1 MTVGATH
8 KLKLFVAGSGS
19 RSLRAIRNLLRV
31 LENDVPGRYNLE
43 VVDIYQHPGR
53 ASKEDVVAVPMLVR
67 DSPGIHWRMVGD
79 LSEADLLK
87 ARLGI

>member
-1 MTVGATH
+1 MTGGATH
-8 KLKLFVAGSGS
+8 KLRLFVAGSGS

-31 LENDVPGRYNLE
+31 LEHNPGRYNLE
-43 VVDIYQHPGR
+43 VVDIYEHPGR
-53 ASKEDVVAVPMLVR
+53 ASKEDVVAVPMLVH

-87 ARLGI
+87 TRLGI